1 MSIHSNLC
9 RFAAVGALSLMA
21 ATQASAHSFAAVTAV
36 GNFTFLPAAV
46 PVVLPGMTTPVFFNP
61 AGLRFIATFSSEC
74 SVNAP
79 AGNSSAW
86 TDVDI
91 VVLNVPA
98 GVVVAILAPTVGN
111 QAAFCSSNGT
121 AGFDGWASNSV
132 QGVGGVGLPAG
143 NYRVQVRARNNN
155 GATGGWFGERS
166 LILSR

>member
-1 MSIHSNLC
+1 MSMHSNLR

-36 GNFTFLPAAV
+36 GNFTFLAPAV
-46 PVVLPGMTTPVFFNP
+46 PVILPGMTTPLFPNP

-91 VVLNVPA
+91 VVLNV
-98 GVVVAILAPTVGN
+98 GNVVVAILAPTVGN